1 MSRLPE
7 PLDSHRKRLE
17 RGGTLPAGA
26 PVGVGE
32 NQACGDEVRLAL
44 ASDAQGRLEAR
55 FTARGCS
62 ASLALAAYVCAELD
76 GRSLAE
82 AERFDLRAEVERMG
96 GLAPTQQHA
105 LELVSRALS
114 GALAEAR
121 RRCHPE
127 VVRPAG
133 DRPEGP
139 ECSAS

>member
-1 MSRLPE
+1 
-7 PLDSHRKRLE
+7 
-17 RGGTLPAGA
+17 
-26 PVGVGE
+26 VGVGE
-32 NQACGDEVRLAL
+32 NQACGDQVRLAL

-76 GRSLAE
+76 GRSLDDA
-82 AERFDLRAEVERMG
+82 AAFDLRAEVEHMG

-105 LELVSRALS
+105 LELVTRALS

-127 VVRPAG
+127 GVRPQG
-133 DRPEGP
+133 DGREGP
-139 ECSAS
+139 SCSAS

>member
-7 PLDSHRKRLE
+7 PLESHRRRLE

-32 NQACGDEVRLAL
+32 NQACGDQVRLAL
-44 ASDAQGRLEAR
+44 ASGAQGRLEAR
-55 FTARGCS
+55 FTARGCG

-76 GRSLAE
+76 GRTLDA
-82 AERFDLRAEVERMG
+82 AGKFDLRAEVERMG
-96 GLAPTQQHA
+96 GLAPTQMHA
-105 LELVSRALS
+105 VELVTRALS

-127 VVRPAG
+127 VQRPVG
-133 DRPEGP
+133 DSLEGP